1 MDTPQL
7 RRPTWWARA
16 AVMLAT
22 RRLPVGEVRLRYR
35 LEMLAEL
42 WGAPAGAQAAYAWGV
57 LVTARTMRAAVL
69 HPDPTAETKPP
80 LACRLHLRHR
90 WHLVSNDDGTSRWR
104 ECLHCGRVQEAQGN
118 RGIIYGPCI

>member
-35 LEMLAEL
+35 LELLAEL
-42 WGAPAGAQAAYAWGV
+42 WGMPPDRQATYAWGV

-69 HPDPTAETKPP
+69 HPDPTAETRAP
-80 LACRLHLRHR
+80 LGCRLNLRHR
-90 WHLVSNDDGTSRWR
+90 WHLLSSDDGKSRWR
-104 ECLHCGRVQEAQGN
+104 ECRRCGRVAESTGVN
-118 RGIIYGPCI
+118 GLIYM